1 MNTTY
6 LIFGSN
12 LGDRLKLI
20 EEATQLVEKNIG
32 AISKKSSMYDTEPWG
47 FVHKNTFLNQVI
59 CVETNLTPH
68 GLLGATKK
76 IESSLGRIREKVQEV
91 QYTARTIDIDIL
103 LYNDWVIKTDDL
115 QIPHTRMAER
125 RFVLEPLTEIAA
137 NLEHPVLKK
146 KILQLLDECK
156 DEMKVRRMP

>member
-32 AISKKSSMYDTEPWG
+32 RISKKSSMYDTEPWG
-47 FVHKNTFLNQVI
+47 FVHENTFLNQVI

-76 IESSLGRIREKVQEV
+76 IESSLGRIREKVQ
-91 QYTARTIDIDIL
+91 YTARTIDIDIL
-103 LYNDWVIKTDDL
+103 LYNDLVLKTDDL
-115 QIPHTRMAER
+115 QIPHPKMAER
-125 RFVLEPLTEIAA
+125 RFVLEPLIEIAA
-137 NLEHPVLKK
+137 NQEHPILKK
-146 KILQLLDECK
+146 TIRQLLDECK
-156 DEMKVRRMP
+156 DEMKVKRIS